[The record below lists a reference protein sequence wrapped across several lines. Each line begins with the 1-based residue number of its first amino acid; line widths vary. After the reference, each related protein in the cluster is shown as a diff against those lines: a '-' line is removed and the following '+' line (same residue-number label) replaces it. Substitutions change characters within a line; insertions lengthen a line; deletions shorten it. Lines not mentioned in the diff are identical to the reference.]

1 MSPRTR
7 LALPSLLCTSAA
19 LCACIVPLVSG
30 NAFGQDERGRKYK
43 APPETAHF
51 VVEVTKASNGKP
63 IPNASVVFHPIKDGK
78 DEGNL
83 EIKSDPDGKATID
96 VIPLG
101 SVVTVQVFAD
111 GFATFAQDYTL
122 TDPAKDV
129 HVKLLRPRAQVSTYI
144 DNTGKPAQ
152 MQPGVQEPHRSAP
165 QASSNPAPA
174 ATPAPQA
181 SSTSAQPSSNPQ

>member
-1 MSPRTR
+1 MLLRTR

-19 LCACIVPLVSG
+19 LCACLVPLVSG
-30 NAFGQDERGRKYK
+30 NAFGQEERGRKYK

-63 IPNASVVFHPIKDGK
+63 IVNASVVFHPVKDGK

-96 VIPLG
+96 VIPIG
-101 SVVTVQVFAD
+101 SLVTVQVFAD

-122 TDPAKDV
+122 TDPEKDI
-129 HVKLLRPRAQVSTYI
+129 HVKLLRPRAQVSSYV
-144 DNTGKPAQ
+144 DNDGKPRQ
-152 MQPGVQEPHRSAP
+152 IQPGVQEPHRPAPAP
-165 QASSNPAPA
+165 QSSTNPAP
-174 ATPAPQA
+174 
-181 SSTSAQPSSNPQ
+181 SSAQPSSTLQ